1 MFHHR
6 HFQGVASLARSFSR
20 IALKE
25 PSRNAALPIVSTA
38 LTSTNK
44 PKQLTPAEHGSDGW
58 LPIRPVQL
66 RSSVGT
72 FEIGN
77 SVRRNPLIPLKE
89 IIDIPLV
96 SRIIESPVQRP
107 GTQGPIGDN
116 LAVIPSLELPT
127 DTTGKDENG
136 KQAARLIVIRRRK
149 MRKHKLRK
157 LRKRMK
163 FEWLKIRQRREL
175 KKEKLFQA
183 ELLGQIRE
191 AEKFS
196 AEAYVASKLRKA
208 TDEPLPRFWKGK
220 RLPQFIIKQKL
231 GLQ

>member
-6 HFQGVASLARSFSR
+6 HIHGVASLARNFSR
-20 IALKE
+20 ITLKE
-25 PSRNAALPIVSTA
+25 PPSRNVALPIVA
-38 LTSTNK
+38 AVQ
-44 PKQLTPAEHGSDGW
+44 QLTPNRHTTDGF
-58 LPIRPVQL
+58 LPIRPIQL
-66 RSSVGT
+66 RSSVGN

-77 SVRRNPLIPLKE
+77 NVRRNPLFPLKE

-107 GTQGPIGDN
+107 DAIGPIGDN
-116 LAVIPSLELPT
+116 LAIIPSLELPT
-127 DTTGKDENG
+127 ESTGKDENG

-196 AEAYVASKLRKA
+196 AEAYVASKLRQA
-208 TDEPLPRFWKGK
+208 TDVPLPRFWKGK

-231 GLQ
+231 GME

>member
-6 HFQGVASLARSFSR
+6 HIYGLAALARSFSR

-25 PSRNAALPIVSTA
+25 PSSNAVVPVVALQN
-38 LTSTNK
+38 TNK
-44 PKQLTPAEHGSDGW
+44 PKQQRTANGHDVAEL
-58 LPIRPVQL
+58 LPIRPIQL
-66 RSSVGT
+66 RSSVGQL
-72 FEIGN
+72 EIGN
-77 SVRRNPLIPLKE
+77 SIRRNPLIPLKE

-96 SRIIESPVQRP
+96 SRIIETPVQRP
-107 GTQGPIGDN
+107 GLQGPIGDN

-127 DTTGKDENG
+127 DTTAKDEHG

-163 FEWLKIRQRREL
+163 FEWLKLRQRREL

-183 ELLGQIRE
+183 ELIGQVKE

-196 AEAYVASKLRKA
+196 AEAYVASKLRQA
-208 TDEPLPRFWKGK
+208 TDVPLPRFWKGK

-231 GLQ
+231 GIE

>member
-6 HFQGVASLARSFSR
+6 HIKGVASLARSFSR
-20 IALKE
+20 IALQE
-25 PSRNAALPIVSTA
+25 RTANASLPIV
-38 LTSTNK
+38 
-44 PKQLTPAEHGSDGW
+44 QLKRASEAK
-58 LPIRPVQL
+58 V
-66 RSSVGT
+66 SSVNERLELLRLQSMYLSPTWAGNV
-72 FEIGN
+72 EIGI
-77 SVRRNPLIPLKE
+77 RRNPLIPLKE

-96 SRIIESPVQRP
+96 SRIIECPLQRP
-107 GTQGPIGDN
+107 TGDGPIGD
-116 LAVIPSLELPT
+116 SLKIVPTLDLPT
-127 DTTGKDENG
+127 GIVSQDDNG

-183 ELLGQIRE
+183 ELLNQIKE

-196 AEAYVASKLRKA
+196 AEAYVASKLRQA
-208 TDEPLPRFWKGK
+208 TDEPTPRFWKGK

-231 GLQ
+231 GIE

>member
-6 HFQGVASLARSFSR
+6 HIYGVASLARSFSR

-25 PSRNAALPIVSTA
+25 PSSNAVLPIVA
-38 LTSTNK
+38 LQSTNTR
-44 PKQLTPAEHGSDGW
+44 KQPLTGNGHGTDNL

-66 RSSVGT
+66 RSTVGN

-77 SVRRNPLIPLKE
+77 SIRRNPLIPLKE

-96 SRIIESPVQRP
+96 SRIIETPVQRP
-107 GTQGPIGDN
+107 GLQGPIGDN
-116 LAVIPSLELPT
+116 LAVVPSLELPT
-127 DTTGKDENG
+127 DTTVKDEHG

-163 FEWLKIRQRREL
+163 FEWLKLRQRREL

-183 ELLGQIRE
+183 ELIGQIKE

-196 AEAYVASKLRKA
+196 AEAYVASKLRQA
-208 TDEPLPRFWKGK
+208 TEVPLPRFWKGK

-231 GLQ
+231 GLE

>member
-6 HFQGVASLARSFSR
+6 HVQGVASLARSFSR
-20 IALKE
+20 ISFKE
-25 PSRNAALPIVSTA
+25 GTTNAALPAAALKTTSCNTKQISLCVPSADLVPFRLLQGRPTA
-38 LTSTNK
+38 
-44 PKQLTPAEHGSDGW
+44 GS
-58 LPIRPVQL
+58 
-66 RSSVGT
+66 

-77 SVRRNPLIPLKE
+77 NIRRNPLIPLKE

-107 GTQGPIGDN
+107 GSQGPIGDD
-116 LAVIPSLELPT
+116 LTHIPSLDLPA
-127 DTTGKDENG
+127 DIVPKDENG

-149 MRKHKLRK
+149 MRKHKLKK

-163 FEWLKIRQRREL
+163 FEWLKVRQRREL

-183 ELLGQIRE
+183 ELLNQIKE

-196 AEAYVASKLRKA
+196 AEAYVASKLRQA
-208 TDEPLPRFWKGK
+208 TEVPLPRFYNGK
-220 RLPQFIIKQKL
+220 RLPQFIIKQKM
-231 GLQ
+231 GLE

>member
-6 HFQGVASLARSFSR
+6 HIYGVASLARSFSR
-20 IALKE
+20 IALNE
-25 PSRNAALPIVSTA
+25 PSSNVVLPAVALK
-38 LTSTNK
+38 STNSAK
-44 PKQLTPAEHGSDGW
+44 PRPIANGKQVDEL
-58 LPIRPVQL
+58 LPIRPIQL
-66 RSSVGT
+66 RSSVGR

-77 SVRRNPLIPLKE
+77 SIRRNPLIPLKE
-89 IIDIPLV
+89 IIDIPIV
-96 SRIIESPVQRP
+96 SRIIETPVQRP
-107 GTQGPIGDN
+107 GLQEPIGDN

-127 DTTGKDENG
+127 DTTAKDEHG

-149 MRKHKLRK
+149 MRKHKLKK

-163 FEWLKIRQRREL
+163 FEWLKLRQRREL

-183 ELLGQIRE
+183 ELIGQIKE

-196 AEAYVASKLRKA
+196 AEAYVASKLKQA
-208 TDEPLPRFWKGK
+208 NDVPLPRFWKGK

-231 GLQ
+231 GLE

>member
-1 MFHHR
+1 MFRHR
-6 HFQGVASLARSFSR
+6 HLTGVASLARSFSR

-25 PSRNAALPIVSTA
+25 PTSNAVLPIFALKSPSSSKHITANGHDTA
-38 LTSTNK
+38 L
-44 PKQLTPAEHGSDGW
+44 
-58 LPIRPVQL
+58 LPIRPIQL
-66 RSSVGT
+66 RSSVGSL
-72 FEIGN
+72 EIGN
-77 SVRRNPLIPLKE
+77 SIRRNPLVPLKE

-107 GTQGPIGDN
+107 TGAGPIGDN
-116 LAVIPSLELPT
+116 LTLIPSLELPT
-127 DTTGKDENG
+127 ESVPKDENG

-163 FEWLKIRQRREL
+163 FEWLKVRQRREL

-183 ELLGQIRE
+183 ELLGQIKE

-196 AEAYVASKLRKA
+196 AEAYVASKLRQA
-208 TDEPLPRFWKGK
+208 TEVPLPRFWKGK
-220 RLPQFIIKQKL
+220 RLPEFIIKQKL
-231 GLQ
+231 GME

>member
-6 HFQGVASLARSFSR
+6 HIYGVASLARSFSR
-20 IALKE
+20 IALNE
-25 PSRNAALPIVSTA
+25 PSSNVILPAIALKITNSAKPQLITNGKQVDELLPIC
-38 LTSTNK
+38 
-44 PKQLTPAEHGSDGW
+44 
-58 LPIRPVQL
+58 PIQL
-66 RSSVGT
+66 RSSIGK

-77 SVRRNPLIPLKE
+77 SIRRNPLIPLKE
-89 IIDIPLV
+89 IIDIPIV
-96 SRIIESPVQRP
+96 SRIIETPVQRP
-107 GTQGPIGDN
+107 GLHEPIGDN

-127 DTTGKDENG
+127 DTTAKDEHG

-149 MRKHKLRK
+149 MRKHKLKK

-163 FEWLKIRQRREL
+163 FEWLKLRQRREL

-183 ELLGQIRE
+183 ELIGQIRE

-196 AEAYVASKLRKA
+196 AEAYVASKLKQA
-208 TDEPLPRFWKGK
+208 TDVPLPRFWKGK

-231 GLQ
+231 GLE

>member
-6 HFQGVASLARSFSR
+6 HIHGVASLARSFSR

-25 PSRNAALPIVSTA
+25 PSRNAALPIVAA
-38 LTSTNK
+38 LNSTNK
-44 PKQLTPAEHGSDGW
+44 SKQLTPNGQDIDSFI
-58 LPIRPVQL
+58 PIRPIQL
-66 RSSVGT
+66 RSLLGN

-77 SVRRNPLIPLKE
+77 SVRNPLIPLKE

-96 SRIIESPVQRP
+96 SRIIENPVQRP

-183 ELLGQIRE
+183 ELVGQIRE

-196 AEAYVASKLRKA
+196 AEAYVASKLRQA
-208 TDEPLPRFWKGK
+208 TDVPLPRFWKGK

-231 GLQ
+231 GLE